1 MLNNR
6 EIEQKFEYYLK
17 LESKDKF
24 YLRKRQ
30 GTKRLANNYL
40 TNARH
45 NLIVAKSLISV
56 SENQKIKDLLVV
68 PNDFQTY
75 SWIISISYYAMYH
88 AALSALAK
96 EDYESDDHAA
106 TRYALAKLYVIKSK
120 LEQEALE
127 IFDQSKKLLEEE
139 YVITLDN
146 ARKNDQVARYS
157 SNSEYEKNKA
167 EEQFKIAQQFV
178 QRMAEL
184 VEE

>member
-1 MLNNR
+1 MIDMTVLD
-6 EIEQKFEYYLK
+6 EYMDEK
-17 LESKDKF
+17 
-24 YLRKRQ
+24 
-30 GTKRLANNYL
+30 
-40 TNARH
+40 
-45 NLIVAKSLISV
+45 
-56 SENQKIKDLLVV
+56 
-68 PNDFQTY
+68 
-75 SWIISISYYAMYH
+75 
-88 AALSALAK
+88 
-96 EDYESDDHAA
+96 
-106 TRYALAKLYVIKSK
+106 
-120 LEQEALE
+120 EALE